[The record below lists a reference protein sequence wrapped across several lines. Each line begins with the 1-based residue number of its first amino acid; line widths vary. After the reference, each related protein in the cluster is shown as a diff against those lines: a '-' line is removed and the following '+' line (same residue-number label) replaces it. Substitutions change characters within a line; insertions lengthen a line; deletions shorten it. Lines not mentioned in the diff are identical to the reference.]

1 MKNIGQQFKQRFRQ
15 QPLKVSAVIF
25 VILGLITVGTIQHY
39 QLKGQATSADLKA
52 IAAKQKNEQITDI
65 AQSSATN
72 ETNTSNDSKT
82 SQSTTEKTNKIYV
95 EIKGS
100 IAQPNVYQVAA
111 DARINDLVKLAG
123 GLTKDADSRQINLA
137 QPLQDGMSIYVPK
150 KGEDL
155 LVQEQT
161 GSPATSSAIG
171 EAGVPNKINLNQA
184 DATQLQQVSGIGPKK
199 AADIIDYRQKD
210 GPFKSVDELTNV
222 NGIGEKTLA
231 NIRDE
236 LCV

>member
-15 QPLKVSAVIF
+15 QPLKISAVIF

-52 IAAKQKNEQITDI
+52 ITAKQKNEQITDV
-65 AQSSATN
+65 AQSSA
-72 ETNTSNDSKT
+72 TNTSNDSKA
-82 SQSTTEKTNKIYV
+82 SQSTTEKLDKIYV

-100 IAQPNVYQVAA
+100 VAQPNVYQVAA

-161 GSPATSSAIG
+161 DPPVTSSAIS

>member
-1 MKNIGQQFKQRFRQ
+1 MKNIGQQFKQRLRQ

-52 IAAKQKNEQITDI
+52 ITAKQKNEQITDV
-65 AQSSATN
+65 AQSSA
-72 ETNTSNDSKT
+72 TNTSNDSKA
-82 SQSTTEKTNKIYV
+82 SQSTTEKLDKIYV

-100 IAQPNVYQVAA
+100 VAQPNVYQVAA

-161 GSPATSSAIG
+161 DPPVTSSAIG

>member
-15 QPLKVSAVIF
+15 QPLKISAVIF

-52 IAAKQKNEQITDI
+52 ITAKQKNEQITDV
-65 AQSSATN
+65 AQSSA
-72 ETNTSNDSKT
+72 TNTSNDSKA
-82 SQSTTEKTNKIYV
+82 SQSTTEKLDKIYV

-100 IAQPNVYQVAA
+100 VAQPNVYQVAA

-161 GSPATSSAIG
+161 DPPVTSSAIG

>member
-1 MKNIGQQFKQRFRQ
+1 MKNIGQRFKQLFRQ
-15 QPLKVSAVIF
+15 QPLKISAVIF

-39 QLKGQATSADLKA
+39 QLKGKATSADLKA
-52 IAAKQKNEQITDI
+52 IMAKQRNEQITDV

-72 ETNTSNDSKT
+72 ETNTSNDSKA

-161 GSPATSSAIG
+161 DPPATSSAIG
-171 EAGVPNKINLNQA
+171 EAGVLNKINLNQA
-184 DATQLQQVSGIGPKK
+184 DATKLQQVSGIGPKK

>member
-1 MKNIGQQFKQRFRQ
+1 MKNIGQQFKQLFRQ
-15 QPLKVSAVIF
+15 QPLKISAVIF

-52 IAAKQKNEQITDI
+52 ITAKQKNEQITDV
-65 AQSSATN
+65 AQSSA
-72 ETNTSNDSKT
+72 TNTSNDSKA
-82 SQSTTEKTNKIYV
+82 SQSTTDKPDKIYV

-100 IAQPNVYQVAA
+100 VAQPNVYQVAA

-161 GSPATSSAIG
+161 DPPATSSAIG

>member
-1 MKNIGQQFKQRFRQ
+1 MKNIGQRFKQLFRQ
-15 QPLKVSAVIF
+15 QPLKISAVIF
-25 VILGLITVGTIQHY
+25 VILGLITVSTIQHY
-39 QLKGQATSADLKA
+39 QLKGQATSADLKV
-52 IAAKQKNEQITDI
+52 ITAKQKNEQITDV
-65 AQSSATN
+65 AQSSA
-72 ETNTSNDSKT
+72 TNTSNDSKA
-82 SQSTTEKTNKIYV
+82 SQSTTDKPDKIYV

-100 IAQPNVYQVAA
+100 VAQPNVYQVAA

-161 GSPATSSAIG
+161 GPPVTSSAIG

>member
-1 MKNIGQQFKQRFRQ
+1 
-15 QPLKVSAVIF
+15 
-25 VILGLITVGTIQHY
+25 
-39 QLKGQATSADLKA
+39 
-52 IAAKQKNEQITDI
+52 
-65 AQSSATN
+65 
-72 ETNTSNDSKT
+72 
-82 SQSTTEKTNKIYV
+82 
-95 EIKGS
+95 
-100 IAQPNVYQVAA
+100 
-111 DARINDLVKLAG
+111 
-123 GLTKDADSRQINLA
+123 
-137 QPLQDGMSIYVPK
+137 MSIYVPK

-161 GSPATSSAIG
+161 DPPVTSSAIG

>member
-1 MKNIGQQFKQRFRQ
+1 MKNIGQRFKQLFRQ
-15 QPLKVSAVIF
+15 QPLKVNAVIF
-25 VILGLITVGTIQHY
+25 VVLGLITVGTIQHY

-161 GSPATSSAIG
+161 DPPATSSAIG

-184 DATQLQQVSGIGPKK
+184 DATQLQQVSGIGPQK

>member
-52 IAAKQKNEQITDI
+52 ITAKQKNEQIIDV

-161 GSPATSSAIG
+161 DPPATSSAIG

>member
-1 MKNIGQQFKQRFRQ
+1 
-15 QPLKVSAVIF
+15 
-25 VILGLITVGTIQHY
+25 QHY

-52 IAAKQKNEQITDI
+52 ITAKQKNEKITDV

-72 ETNTSNDSKT
+72 ETNTSNDSKAP
-82 SQSTTEKTNKIYV
+82 QSTTGKPDKIYV

-100 IAQPNVYQVAA
+100 VAQPNVYQVAA

-161 GSPATSSAIG
+161 GPPATSSTIS
-171 EAGVPNKINLNQA
+171 EAGVPNKI
-184 DATQLQQVSGIGPKK
+184 
-199 AADIIDYRQKD
+199 
-210 GPFKSVDELTNV
+210 
-222 NGIGEKTLA
+222 
-231 NIRDE
+231 
-236 LCV
+236 

>member
-1 MKNIGQQFKQRFRQ
+1 MKNIGQQFKQRLRQ

-52 IAAKQKNEQITDI
+52 ITAKQKNEQITDV
-65 AQSSATN
+65 AQSSA
-72 ETNTSNDSKT
+72 TNTSNDSKA
-82 SQSTTEKTNKIYV
+82 SQSTTEKLDKIYV

-100 IAQPNVYQVAA
+100 VAQPNVYQVAA

-161 GSPATSSAIG
+161 DPPVTSSAIG

-222 NGIGEKTLA
+222 NVLVKKH
-231 NIRDE
+231 
-236 LCV
+236 

>member
-1 MKNIGQQFKQRFRQ
+1 MKNIGQQFKQRLRQ

-39 QLKGQATSADLKA
+39 QLKGKATSADLKA
-52 IAAKQKNEQITDI
+52 IMAKQRNEQITDV

-72 ETNTSNDSKT
+72 ETNTSNDSKA
-82 SQSTTEKTNKIYV
+82 SQSTTEKLDKIYV

-100 IAQPNVYQVAA
+100 VAQPNVYQVAA

-161 GSPATSSAIG
+161 DPPVTSSAIG

>member
-52 IAAKQKNEQITDI
+52 ITAKQKNEQIIDV

-72 ETNTSNDSKT
+72 ETNTSNDSKV
-82 SQSTTEKTNKIYV
+82 SQSITEKPNKIYV

-161 GSPATSSAIG
+161 DPPATSSAIG

>member
-15 QPLKVSAVIF
+15 QPLKISAVIF

-52 IAAKQKNEQITDI
+52 ITAKQKNEQITDV

-82 SQSTTEKTNKIYV
+82 SRSTTEKPNKIYV

-100 IAQPNVYQVAA
+100 VAQPNVYQVAA

-161 GSPATSSAIG
+161 DPPVTSSTIS

>member
-52 IAAKQKNEQITDI
+52 ITAKQKNEQITDV
-65 AQSSATN
+65 AQSSA
-72 ETNTSNDSKT
+72 TNTSNDSKA
-82 SQSTTEKTNKIYV
+82 SQSTTEKLDKIYV

-100 IAQPNVYQVAA
+100 VAQPNVYQVAA

-161 GSPATSSAIG
+161 DPPVTSSAIG

>member
-1 MKNIGQQFKQRFRQ
+1 MKNIGQQFKQLFRQ
-15 QPLKVSAVIF
+15 QPLKISAVIF

-52 IAAKQKNEQITDI
+52 ITAKQKNEQITDV
-65 AQSSATN
+65 AQSSA
-72 ETNTSNDSKT
+72 TNTSNDSKA
-82 SQSTTEKTNKIYV
+82 SQSTTDKPDKIYV

-100 IAQPNVYQVAA
+100 VAQPNVYQVAA

-161 GSPATSSAIG
+161 GPPVTSSTIS

>member
-1 MKNIGQQFKQRFRQ
+1 MKNIGQRFKQRFRQ

-52 IAAKQKNEQITDI
+52 IMAKQKNEQITDV
-65 AQSSATN
+65 AQSSA
-72 ETNTSNDSKT
+72 TNTSNDSKA
-82 SQSTTEKTNKIYV
+82 SQSTTDKPDKIYV

-100 IAQPNVYQVAA
+100 VAQPNVYQVAA

-161 GSPATSSAIG
+161 GPPVTSSAIG